1 MSRQFD
7 ALKLHARLALR
18 DLVWLLT
25 NRHRQG
31 EKPNIAAFGSR
42 RSGSTL
48 LMQTIAANPGVKSID
63 QPDSIFSASAY
74 QARLLP
80 IRDCGQLHHLDDQEQ
95 RIFQDYVDAIVAGEL
110 HINEPWRFWRRNFA
124 WRSDRLVFKI
134 TNAHGAAQWMT
145 TTFGWQTVALLRHP
159 LSQSLSVRR
168 LEGGPGGWQPRA
180 PGLFRSEAYCR
191 DHLDDDLV
199 ARAHDIW
206 RSGDALDRHVLGWIL
221 ENLPL
226 LQAWRGEP
234 TWSLVSYEAMVLE
247 PEQVVAGLAHTLDL
261 PDRAHMRA
269 TLGEAS
275 VSVRNLSSTER
286 KEAIRR
292 GDRQAM
298 LSSWRRHVDQD
309 ALRRY
314 GAWFEAFGVDLY
326 RPDRDVPEP
335 LLSFPEGRDPARAAA

>member
-18 DLVWLLT
+18 DLIWLAG
-25 NRHRQG
+25 NRHHQG
-31 EKPNIAAFGSR
+31 DKPNIAVFGSR

-48 LMQTIAANPGVKSID
+48 LMQTIAANPGLKSID
-63 QPDSIFSASAY
+63 QPDSVFSASAY

-95 RIFQDYVDAIVAGEL
+95 HIFKAYIEAIVAGEL
-110 HINEPWRFWRRNFA
+110 HVNEPWRFWGRNFA

-134 TNAHGAAQWMT
+134 TNGHGAAQWMT
-145 TTFGWQTVALLRHP
+145 TTFGWQAVALVRHP

-168 LEGGPGGWQPRA
+168 LEGGPGGWHSRA

-191 DHLDDDLV
+191 DHLDDGLV

-226 LQAWRGEP
+226 LKAWRQEP
-234 TWSLVSYEAMVLE
+234 AWSLVSYEAMVLE
-247 PEQVVAGLAHTLDL
+247 PEQVVEGLATTLDL
-261 PDRAHMRA
+261 ADRQHMRA
-269 TLGEAS
+269 TLGEES
-275 VSVRNLSSTER
+275 VSVRNLSASER

-292 GDRQAM
+292 GDRQA
-298 LSSWRRHVDQD
+298 LLASWRRHVDAD

-314 GAWFEAFGVDLY
+314 GDWFEAFGIDLY
-326 RPDRDVPEP
+326 RPDRDEPEP
-335 LLSFPEGRDPARAAA
+335 LLHFPKAA